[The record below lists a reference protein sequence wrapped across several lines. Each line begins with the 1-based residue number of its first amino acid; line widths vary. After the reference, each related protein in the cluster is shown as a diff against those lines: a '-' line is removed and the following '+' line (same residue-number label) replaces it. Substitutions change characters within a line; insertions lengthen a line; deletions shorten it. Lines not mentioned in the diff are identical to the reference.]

1 MVSWTASSGAT
12 SYNVFH
18 STSSTGPFIALA
30 GTSSTT
36 SFIDT
41 DLFQGTRYYYG
52 ITASNTGGTSAMSNR
67 QTFAFTS
74 TPNMSVVTLMNVY
87 NSRSD
92 LQSAYPEAANGANI
106 DNLLGWAGSS
116 GISIDSASSTLKPYA
131 SFYSVMSVYHNRADL
146 QSAYPE
152 AANGANIDNLLGW
165 AGSSGISIDSASS
178 ILSPYASTYKLMQV
192 YNVRSDLQGA
202 FPEAANMGNIKNLLT
217 WAGQWGITSDS
228 ASSTLSPYAATYKL
242 MQVYN
247 GRSDLQSAFPI
258 AANNGDIASLLCW
271 AKNSGITSDSASS
284 VLSAFASFY
293 NSHCLSE
300 SWLIE

>member
-74 TPNMSVVTLMNVY
+74 TPNMSVVALMNVY
-87 NSRSD
+87 NSRS
-92 LQSAYPEAANGANI
+92 
-106 DNLLGWAGSS
+106 
-116 GISIDSASSTLKPYA
+116 
-131 SFYSVMSVYHNRADL
+131 DL